1 MTMNSEQTIERLM
14 ATAAEEFRRYGYGGT
29 DVNRIARRSGM
40 APTTFYRCFKD
51 KLEIFIAVF
60 KDWAARER
68 LLMRV
73 LLTQPAPDGELVDTC
88 IDHHREHQPFRR
100 SLRQLAYEE
109 PRMRRAI
116 AADRLE
122 TMSDIRLW
130 LGQPLADDS
139 RMACDLLHLER
150 LADALAE
157 AELAEMGLPED
168 QARRDL
174 AALLRRMRSAA
185 VRPANA
191 PQNDIDAE
199 AEALSA

>member
-29 DVNRIARRSGM
+29 DVNRLARRSGM

-68 LLMRV
+68 MLMRV
-73 LLTQPAPDGELVDTC
+73 LLTQPAGDADLVAAC
-88 IDHHREHQPFRR
+88 VDHHREHRPFRR
-100 SLRQLAYEE
+100 SLRQLAFEE
-109 PRMRRAI
+109 PRMRRAV

-122 TMSDIRLW
+122 TLSDIRLW
-130 LGQPLADDS
+130 LGQPLADDA
-139 RMACDLLHLER
+139 RMACDLIQLER
-150 LADALAE
+150 LADVLAE
-157 AELAEMGLPED
+157 GELTDMGLPDD
-168 QARRDL
+168 QAQRDL
-174 AALLRRMRSAA
+174 AALLRRMRAGA

-191 PQNDIDAE
+191 PQNDVAAE
-199 AEALSA
+199 TEALSA